1 MHSVLTVQSHKSLWE
16 NWNPSLFNSSL
27 CLVRGK
33 ILTINF
39 VKTSHTFSDSI
50 VHRPQTWKMSIFL
63 VLWTMI
69 RPHLGL
75 SRLCLQNAQKLLTGM
90 LKSCYLNFRTWLT
103 LVKKNSLKLGIKRVS
118 CKYGRNLRIPKLVII
133 ARNKSSYIAKSHNR
147 TIMALGCKQYKL
159 IRYQNL

>member
-1 MHSVLTVQSHKSLWE
+1 MPESLETMTDSVCLRPLFWKFFYHWGDVLICLLINTSAPSHWLKSVAW
-16 NWNPSLFNSSL
+16 P
-27 CLVRGK
+27 VG
-33 ILTINF
+33 
-39 VKTSHTFSDSI
+39 
-50 VHRPQTWKMSIFL
+50 P
-63 VLWTMI
+63 VLKFRDIPDW
-69 RPHLGL
+69 LGL
-75 SRLCLQNAQKLLTGM
+75 SRLCLKNAQKLLTGM

-118 CKYGRNLRIPKLVII
+118 CKYGRNLRIPKLIII